1 MKFYLLQLASLGL
14 ALLAGCSAPSA
25 QKPAET
31 AAQTPAAPASPQ
43 REEAP
48 PANLLTTTA
57 QEFGP
62 LRVPVKTVGILLYDG
77 YTPLDAM
84 GPYQVL
90 SEIPGVEIKLIAKQ
104 KGVSKNTLGPGIEA
118 TDALADVRALD
129 VLVVPGGLGGTYRA
143 AHDTAIV
150 NWVRRIDKTTRYT
163 TSVCTGAWILG
174 AAGFLKDKP
183 ATTHWYGK
191 QILEQDYGAHYQAK
205 RYVRTGKY
213 WTSAGITAGM
223 DMALALLND
232 LAGEQYTRAVMLD
245 LEYAPQP
252 PFQGGTEATT
262 APRTTA
268 WLRAMYDR
276 GVAATKASLQ
286 PGLAAANPAADPV
299 CGMALP
305 AEAHPTAVYR
315 GHTYGFCSATC
326 QAAFKRAPA
335 HYAGR

>member
-1 MKFYLLQLASLGL
+1 MKVYLWKLAGLGL

-25 QKPAET
+25 KRPTET
-31 AAQTPAAPASPQ
+31 AVQPPASPASPQ
-43 REEAP
+43 RAEAL

-77 YTPLDAM
+77 YTTLDAM

-90 SEIPGVEIKLIAKQ
+90 SEIPGVQIKLIAKR
-104 KGVSKNTLGPGIEA
+104 KGLSKNGIGPSIEA

-150 NWVRRIDKTTRYT
+150 NWVRRIDKTTKYT
-163 TSVCTGAWILG
+163 ASVCTGAWVLG
-174 AAGFLKDKP
+174 AAGLLRGKP

-191 QILEQDYGAHYQAK
+191 KLLEQDYGAHYQPK
-205 RYVRTGKY
+205 RYVRAGKY
-213 WTSAGITAGM
+213 WTSAGVTAGM

-232 LAGEQYTRAVMLD
+232 LAGEKYTRAVMLD
-245 LEYAPQP
+245 LEYAPEP
-252 PFQGGTEATT
+252 PFQGGTEAAT

-276 GVAATKASLQ
+276 GVEATKASLH
-286 PGLAAANPAADPV
+286 PGTATANPAADPV

-326 QAAFKRAPA
+326 QATFKRAPA

>member
-1 MKFYLLQLASLGL
+1 MKKLLYLSSL
-14 ALLAGCSAPSA
+14 ALLAGCSSPTAK
-25 QKPAET
+25 KPAET
-31 AAQTPAAPASPQ
+31 ALQTPAAPTAVPVS
-43 REEAP
+43 
-48 PANLLTTTA
+48 LLTTA
-57 QEFGP
+57 AEEFGP

-77 YTPLDAM
+77 YTPLDAI

-90 SEIPGVEIKLIAKQ
+90 SEIPGVQVKLIAKQ
-104 KGVSKNTLGPGIEA
+104 KGVSKNSLGPGIEA
-118 TDALADVRALD
+118 TDALANVRALD

-163 TSVCTGAWILG
+163 TSVCTGAWVLG
-174 AAGFLKDKP
+174 AAGLLRGKP

-191 QILEQDYGAHYQAK
+191 QILEQEYGARYEPK
-205 RYVRTGKY
+205 RYVQAGKY

-232 LAGEQYTRAVMLD
+232 IAGEPYTRAAMLD
-245 LEYAPQP
+245 LEYAPAP
-252 PFQGGTEATT
+252 PFTGGTEATT

-276 GVAATKASLQ
+276 GVAATKASLR
-286 PGLAAANPAADPV
+286 PGSAAANPAADPV

-305 AEAHPTAVYR
+305 AQTHPTAVYR

-335 HYAGR
+335 QYAGH